1 MAALLLFQRALNDD
15 GYVTIRPPNRLGKS
29 GHGGI
34 TTQITCTFAYS
45 MPDSPS
51 RYVRVLAWFD
61 HVLIQPLYTA
71 RVRRLILQSFPFWIA
86 SLLTGLMAV
95 GYEKVFAWA
104 EEVSFVWLRRE
115 PLLAFGLTPLAFL
128 GSWALVKWLAPAARG
143 SGIPQV
149 MAGIELSNPA
159 QHRHTAYLLS
169 LRVAVV
175 KILSSVVLLLGGGVI
190 GREGPTIQVA
200 AAIFRTINR
209 LQPAGWPQLSRQIAL
224 VTGGAAGLA
233 AAFNTPLGGIV
244 FVVEELTQIHLS
256 RFRMAV
262 FSAVIIAGLTAQQF
276 LGPYLYLGF
285 PKITSPAGWYQ
296 ALVMVAAIACG
307 LAGAYFAKTLLW
319 LNGYR
324 KRFATPLAQAGWV
337 VGCGLLLA
345 GLAYGVG
352 TDGVGTGKP
361 IINRLLFQNDGVT
374 PGYLF
379 PVRFAGMALSYSSGG
394 AGGVFATSLSAGAL
408 LGDSIARLAHV
419 AVADRNLLIL
429 VSMVGFLTGVVRS
442 PFTAAILVLEM
453 TDRHSAIFQLLIGAM
468 LAQAVAALVDPH
480 SLYEHL
486 RQGFIR
492 ETLSQEELPTTTVAA
507 TPAVPTPRP

>member
-1 MAALLLFQRALNDD
+1 M
-15 GYVTIRPPNRLGKS
+15 S
-29 GHGGI
+29 
-34 TTQITCTFAYS
+34 
-45 MPDSPS
+45 DSAS
-51 RYVRVLAWFD
+51 RYARVLAWLD
-61 HVLIQPLYTA
+61 AHLLRPLYTA
-71 RVRRLILQSFPFWIA
+71 RVRRLVLQSFPFWLA

-95 GYEKVFAWA
+95 GYEKLFTWA
-104 EEVSFVWLRRE
+104 EAVSFAWLRRA

-128 GSWALVKWLAPAARG
+128 GAWALVHRFAPAARG

-159 QHRHTAYLLS
+159 QHRHTAYLLG

-175 KILSSVVLLLGGGVI
+175 KVLSSVVLLLGGGVI

-200 AAIFRTINR
+200 AAIFRAVSR
-209 LQPAGWPQLSRQIAL
+209 LQPAGWHQLSRQIAL

-244 FVVEELTQIHLS
+244 FVVEELTQLHLS

-285 PKITSPAGWYQ
+285 PKITSPHGWYQ
-296 ALVMVAAIACG
+296 VLAMGAAMLCG
-307 LAGAYFAKTLLW
+307 LAGAFFAKTLLA
-319 LNGYR
+319 LNAYR
-324 KRFATPLAQAGWV
+324 KRFTTLAAQAGWV
-337 VGCGLLLA
+337 GGCGLLLA
-345 GLAYGVG
+345 GLAYAVG
-352 TDGVGTGKP
+352 PAGVGTGKP
-361 IINRLLFQNDGVT
+361 LINELLFQNNGVM

-379 PVRFAGMALSYSSGG
+379 PVRFVGMALSYSSGG

-408 LGDSIARLAHV
+408 LGDGLARLAGV

-453 TDRHSAIFQLLIGAM
+453 TDRHSAIFQLLLGAL

-492 ETLSQEELPTTTVAA
+492 ESLGRDGERPAPAAPTAPAA
-507 TPAVPTPRP
+507 PPPGK

>member
-1 MAALLLFQRALNDD
+1 
-15 GYVTIRPPNRLGKS
+15 
-29 GHGGI
+29 
-34 TTQITCTFAYS
+34 

-51 RYVRVLAWFD
+51 RYARVLAWLD
-61 HVLIQPLYTA
+61 HTFIQPLYTA
-71 RVRRLILQSFPFWIA
+71 RVRRLILQSVPFWIA
-86 SLLTGLMAV
+86 SLLTGVMAV
-95 GYEKVFAWA
+95 GYEKLFAWA
-104 EEVSFVWLRRE
+104 EELSFSWLRQM
-115 PLLAFGLTPLAFL
+115 PLQAFGLTPLAFL
-128 GSWALVKWLAPAARG
+128 ASWALVKWFAPAARG

-149 MAGIELSNPA
+149 MAGIELSNPV

-169 LRVAVV
+169 LRVALVKVV
-175 KILSSVVLLLGGGVI
+175 SSVVLLLGGGVI

-200 AAIFRTINR
+200 AAIFRAINR
-209 LQPAGWPQLSRQIAL
+209 LQPSGWPQLSRQIAL

-276 LGPYLYLGF
+276 LGSYLYLGF

-296 ALVMVAAIACG
+296 ALVMVAAVVCG
-307 LAGAYFAKTLLW
+307 LAGAFFAKTLLW
-319 LNGYR
+319 LNNYR

-337 VGCGLLLA
+337 VGCGFVLA
-345 GLAYGVG
+345 ALAYLVG
-352 TDGVGTGKP
+352 PEGVGTGKP
-361 IINRLLFQNDGVT
+361 IINRLLFQNNGAT

-408 LGDSIARLAHV
+408 LGDAVAQLANV
-419 AVADRNLLIL
+419 AVADRNLIIL

-453 TDRHSAIFQLLIGAM
+453 TDRHSAIFQLLIGAL

-492 ETLSQEELPTTTVAA
+492 ETLHHKDEPATA
-507 TPAVPTPRP
+507 TPSPHPQP

>member
-1 MAALLLFQRALNDD
+1 
-15 GYVTIRPPNRLGKS
+15 
-29 GHGGI
+29 
-34 TTQITCTFAYS
+34 
-45 MPDSPS
+45 MPDFPS
-51 RYVRVLAWFD
+51 RYARVLAWFD
-61 HVLIQPLYTA
+61 HVFIQPLYTA

-95 GYEKVFAWA
+95 GYEKVFVWA
-104 EEVSFVWLRRE
+104 EAISFGWMRRE

-128 GSWALVKWLAPAARG
+128 AAWALVTRLAPAARG

-149 MAGIELSNPA
+149 MAGIELSSPT
-159 QHRHTAYLLS
+159 QHRYTAYLLS

-175 KILSSVVLLLGGGVI
+175 KVASSVLLLLGGGVI
-190 GREGPTIQVA
+190 GREGPTIQVS
-200 AAIFRTINR
+200 AAIFRAINR

-244 FVVEELTQIHLS
+244 FVVEELTRIHLS

-296 ALVMVAAIACG
+296 VLVLVAAVVCG
-307 LAGAYFAKTLLW
+307 LAGACFAKTLLW
-319 LNGYR
+319 LNGFR
-324 KRFATPLAQAGWV
+324 KRFATLPAQAGWV
-337 VGCGLLLA
+337 AGCGLLLGA
-345 GLAYGVG
+345 LAYLVG
-352 TDGVGTGKP
+352 PDGMGTGKP
-361 IINRLLFQNDGVT
+361 IINRLLFQNDGAA

-379 PVRFAGMALSYSSGG
+379 PVRFAGMVLSYSSGG
-394 AGGVFATSLSAGAL
+394 AGGVFSTALSAGAV
-408 LGDSIARLAHV
+408 LGDGIARLASV
-419 AVADRNLLIL
+419 AVPDRNLLIL
-429 VSMVGFLTGVVRS
+429 VSMVGFLTGVARS

-468 LAQAVAALVDPH
+468 LAQAVASLIDPH

-492 ETLSQEELPTTTVAA
+492 EALGQQAPPAPPE
-507 TPAVPTPRP
+507 TPPVRPARP